1 MCGDFQFGFRCGF
14 RGSSSFRPLGHIRP
28 STTNLLM
35 GLSVKFATNLAIL
48 LWNTDIAW
56 ILVSILVSKVLSLI
70 KPRAFVASSASP
82 NSWSSTGSTPWHLDS
97 AAIDHIAT
105 DVHNLDY
112 YQPYLG
118 HE

>member
-1 MCGDFQFGFRCGF
+1 M
-14 RGSSSFRPLGHIRP
+14 
-28 STTNLLM
+28 
-35 GLSVKFATNLAIL
+35 
-48 LWNTDIAW
+48 
-56 ILVSILVSKVLSLI
+56 
-70 KPRAFVASSASP
+70 ASSASP

-97 AAIDHIAT
+97 AATDHIAT

>member
-1 MCGDFQFGFRCGF
+1 MEYRYRMDTSFYPSFQ
-14 RGSSSFRPLGHIRP
+14 GSFSYQ
-28 STTNLLM
+28 
-35 GLSVKFATNLAIL
+35 
-48 LWNTDIAW
+48 
-56 ILVSILVSKVLSLI
+56 
-70 KPRAFVASSASP
+70 PRAFVASSASP